1 MPYQFTG
8 APFNRKT
15 PSQGHFEQELLSD
28 DYGGEVC
35 LEKVGISLKVL
46 KYPTEFL
53 KKINEIFAS
62 VSEKFQ
68 ESVIDVY
75 IVWQHCEVFIPSPFR

>member
-1 MPYQFTG
+1 MPYLRILVSKS
-8 APFNRKT
+8 NRKHLFKDT
-15 PSQGHFEQELLSD
+15 LNRKLLRD
-28 DYGGEVC
+28 QTRGVVC

-53 KKINEIFAS
+53 KKIDEIFAS

-68 ESVIDVY
+68 ENVTDVY
-75 IVWQHCEVFIPSPFR
+75 IV